1 MVQEDRLQGTG
12 IRNTP
17 AGTHGHDPRANRSG
31 INILKTNARSHVNKA
46 DKMGMTISQRQLT
59 DPLYAFNCAAQD
71 LSPLCISFLE
81 KLANAVI
88 PDPPRTHQMIMQG
101 VGHRYAGKL
110 IYINDPEKVGE
121 ADMSKDFLVYWK
133 NRLYRPEVFAAS
145 YAQNAKRPPILGFHS
160 EWKTDEKD
168 PDELLQLL
176 LDFIAEDIAFIP
188 NVDLQLG
195 KETRTMVV
203 PRAKADSASA
213 KALARAAQ
221 DQAPIA
227 SCYPHDVAAV
237 TRFFNSFYLRCRVR
251 PGAIIVVHDRWH
263 TAETLRKALPRILK
277 SGMRLGT
284 LSELEAAYEGEMGK
298 SQLLLSLASI
308 LKAGSGRLQQVPPV
322 SALACLYDPPFA
334 SSAWE
339 LIKVDLSPADSSQDD
354 DESLAVRVNLQ
365 DGLLE
370 LVQATAVTARASRC
384 GRSARS
390 SSASLWASS
399 TCHLRLFVL
408 ICGFLR
414 PSGLSLTFPEIR
426 LANVTTTRTKLGQEL
441 IAHCIAFLLLNSPVL
456 LGSCDLFGNPVQA
469 YRHLRSGLGDLV
481 QRPLGGGLGSLA
493 RHTASASLLSLAAL
507 CDSLRRGA
515 ENAGALAV
523 LPRRW
528 YPKGPDQYQLQDS
541 FDSAGNASGLV
552 FGSRGGQVVLPF
564 LWSKFGNEMP
574 PSIVING
581 GCAFEM
587 PRQPAWPKN
596 AVTLLVMGG
605 NDYFRKPEISVD
617 QYMAEA
623 RERVP
628 KHNRFTAQL
637 VVPEMGHVA
646 DQPVLSSLLTEEVF
660 LALKQWP
667 SNPQPFY
674 HTFQNILL
682 KLYSSIPRRQ
692 SPQSPQPQLYREL
705 SERPR
710 IPSYSSPLNAQLN
723 AQMARAREISPVR
736 SYMPT
741 KRRNSLQHPQSA
753 RSFVPI
759 NVFGASMRLPAHQTV
774 VVT

>member
-1 MVQEDRLQGTG
+1 MALVSRVVYPSARLVDSPTPVAAELPAEPLRFFPGDG
-12 IRNTP
+12 IRKAQTS
-17 AGTHGHDPRANRSG
+17 TSSRRM
-31 INILKTNARSHVNKA
+31 TARSP
-46 DKMGMTISQRQLT
+46 TTQR
-59 DPLYAFNCAAQD
+59 
-71 LSPLCISFLE
+71 
-81 KLANAVI
+81 KLAVTICGPGAGIQANQQAWASL
-88 PDPPRTHQMIMQG
+88 DQNPRVYLQVFGQSRGHYDHYPLGWPGG
-101 VGHRYAGKL
+101 VPSPNNL
-110 IYINDPEKVGE
+110 E
-121 ADMSKDFLVYWK
+121 
-133 NRLYRPEVFAAS
+133 
-145 YAQNAKRPPILGFHS
+145 
-160 EWKTDEKD
+160 
-168 PDELLQLL
+168 
-176 LDFIAEDIAFIP
+176 FIAEELAK
-188 NVDLQLG
+188 QG
-195 KETRTMVV
+195 VV
-203 PRAKADSASA
+203 
-213 KALARAAQ
+213 Q
-221 DQAPIA
+221 
-227 SCYPHDVAAV
+227 
-237 TRFFNSFYLRCRVR
+237 NSDC
-251 PGAIIVVHDRWH
+251 
-263 TAETLRKALPRILK
+263 
-277 SGMRLGT
+277 
-284 LSELEAAYEGEMGK
+284 
-298 SQLLLSLASI
+298 
-308 LKAGSGRLQQVPPV
+308 
-322 SALACLYDPPFA
+322 
-334 SSAWE
+334 
-339 LIKVDLSPADSSQDD
+339 
-354 DESLAVRVNLQ
+354 
-365 DGLLE
+365 
-370 LVQATAVTARASRC
+370 
-384 GRSARS
+384 
-390 SSASLWASS
+390 
-399 TCHLRLFVL
+399 
-408 ICGFLR
+408 
-414 PSGLSLTFPEIR
+414 
-426 LANVTTTRTKLGQEL
+426 
-441 IAHCIAFLLLNSPVL
+441 
-456 LGSCDLFGNPVQA
+456 
-469 YRHLRSGLGDLV
+469 
-481 QRPLGGGLGSLA
+481 
-493 RHTASASLLSLAAL
+493 
-507 CDSLRRGA
+507 
-515 ENAGALAV
+515 
-523 LPRRW
+523 
-528 YPKGPDQYQLQDS
+528 
-541 FDSAGNASGLV
+541 LV

-682 KLYSSIPRRQ
+682 KLRQHRINASFFYTFAPGHWMRMPERIEQPEHLTRSRSPTKMLYSSIPRRQ